1 MRRKKEVLWEVSQYV
16 EEDKKAVAWEAAQLV
31 KDGQVLGLGTGSTT
45 YYFIQKLGQRMQEEG
60 LEIMGIPTS
69 YQSFFLAR
77 DCAIPLT
84 TLEEHQPDLAV
95 DGADEVDQ
103 HLNLI
108 KGGGAAHTL
117 EKIVDSAAK
126 RFLVIIDQS
135 KMVVELGKS
144 PVPLEIIPAAHRLV
158 NEKVHDMGGS
168 PSLRMAQMKDGP
180 VITDNNNF
188 VLDVQFET
196 IQQPKKLEEELNNI
210 PGVVENG
217 IFYRMAHEVL
227 VGSADGVKSHQRA

>member
-1 MRRKKEVLWEVSQYV
+1 MHRKKEILWEVSHFV
-16 EEDKKAVAWEAAQLV
+16 EEEKKAVAWEAARIV
-31 KDGQVLGLGTGSTT
+31 EDGQVLGLGTGSTT
-45 YYFIQKLGQRMQEEG
+45 QYFIKALGQRMQDED

-77 DCAIPLT
+77 DFSIPLT

-95 DGADEVDQ
+95 DGADEVDYQ
-103 HLNLI
+103 LNLI
-108 KGGGAAHTL
+108 KGGGAAQTQ

-126 RFLVIIDQS
+126 RFLVIINHS
-135 KMVVELGKS
+135 KLVEKLGNF
-144 PVPLEIIPAAHRLV
+144 PVPLEVIPSAHRLV
-158 NEKVHDMGGS
+158 KERVIDMKGS
-168 PSLRMAQMKDGP
+168 PTLRMAQMKDGP

-196 IQQPKKLEEELNNI
+196 IHQPDELEVKLNNI

-217 IFYRMAHEVL
+217 LFSGIAHQIL
-227 VGSADGVKSHQRA
+227 IGTPDGVESLKK

>member
-1 MRRKKEVLWEVSQYV
+1 MHRKKEVLWEVSQFV
-16 EEDKKAVAWEAAQLV
+16 EEEKKAVAWEAAQLV
-31 KDGQVLGLGTGSTT
+31 KDGQILGLGTGSTT
-45 YYFIQKLGQRMQEEG
+45 YYFIQNLGQRMLDEE
-60 LEIMGIPTS
+60 LEVMGIPTS

-77 DCAIPLT
+77 DFAIPLT

-103 HLNLI
+103 YLNLI

-117 EKIVDSAAK
+117 EKIVDTSAK
-126 RFLVIIDQS
+126 RFLVIVDQS
-135 KMVVELGKS
+135 KMVIELGKS
-144 PVPLEIIPAAHRLV
+144 PVPLEIIPAAHSLV
-158 NEKVHDMGGS
+158 NEKVKEMGGS
-168 PSLRMAQMKDGP
+168 PSLRMAHMKDGP

-196 IQQPKKLEEELNNI
+196 ILQPKKLEEELNNI

-217 IFYRMAHEVL
+217 IFYNMAHEVL